1 MEEKNLQQ
9 QESQETDTPVTNKE
23 PEWKN
28 KARPAI
34 YTMAGFYLA
43 YLSWQMFHEISRTTG
58 SEQTIMIVSS
68 ILFAVI
74 GLLLCVFSLRGL
86 IRKEY
91 VMPSDEEEQTSE
103 QE

>member
-1 MEEKNLQQ
+1 MGRFFGR
-9 QESQETDTPVTNKE
+9 DVTQVTLLL
-23 PEWKN
+23 
-28 KARPAI
+28 RLVCGG
-34 YTMAGFYLA
+34 YLLYLA
-43 YLSWQMFHEISRTTG
+43 WELREAVFGPERQLAFILAAA
-58 SEQTIMIVSS
+58 
-68 ILFAVI
+68 LFAVV